1 MSPTTSP
8 ISPSL
13 KPGYEKV
20 GLLPGERESLVDLK
34 KELLDNGGKGVAE
47 VLDKQER
54 ELTDADVVLDAD
66 TVEMKSGEE
75 TNIIAEASRN
85 ELVPRQADGLDVLE
99 EEVSSAL
106 PRLDTDDD
114 SDRDTQLHKPLER
127 LIALSRKAA
136 SVADDGRRT
145 LLDLP
150 L

>member
-8 ISPSL
+8 IPPSL

-20 GLLPGERESLVDLK
+20 GLLPCERESLVNLK
-34 KELLDNGGKGVAE
+34 KELLDNGGKRVAE

-54 ELTDADVVLDAD
+54 ELTDADAVLDEDA
-66 TVEMKSGEE
+66 VEMKTGEE

-106 PRLDTDDD
+106 SSPDTDDD
-114 SDRDTQLHKPLER
+114 SARDTQLHKPLEQ
-127 LIALSRKAA
+127 LIALSQKVA